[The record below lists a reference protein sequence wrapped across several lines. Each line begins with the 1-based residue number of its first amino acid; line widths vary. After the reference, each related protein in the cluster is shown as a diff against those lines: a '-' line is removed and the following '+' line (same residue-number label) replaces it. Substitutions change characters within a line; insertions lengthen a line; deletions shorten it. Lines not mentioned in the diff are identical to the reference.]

1 MTDPSYQQ
9 PAYQPPAGGGPSGP
23 RASFGRRLVAAI
35 IDGILLGVVGGI
47 FYAISRTLGYIV
59 QILLTVAYLT
69 YLEGSASG
77 QTVGKKAMGIRVVDF
92 QTGGPIGY
100 PRAFIRWIGRYVSAI
115 ACLLGYFWMLWD
127 PERQCWH
134 DKLVSD
140 VVVPVSAYP
149 VSSWPN

>member
-1 MTDPSYQQ
+1 M
-9 PAYQPPAGGGPSGP
+9 
-23 RASFGRRLVAAI
+23 AAI

-92 QTGGPIGY
+92 QTGGPIVAPPISYSLEGKQY
-100 PRAFIRWIGRYVSAI
+100 I
-115 ACLLGYFWMLWD
+115 AVAAGGSILTFTL
-127 PERQCWH
+127 
-134 DKLVSD
+134 K
-140 VVVPVSAYP
+140 
-149 VSSWPN
+149 